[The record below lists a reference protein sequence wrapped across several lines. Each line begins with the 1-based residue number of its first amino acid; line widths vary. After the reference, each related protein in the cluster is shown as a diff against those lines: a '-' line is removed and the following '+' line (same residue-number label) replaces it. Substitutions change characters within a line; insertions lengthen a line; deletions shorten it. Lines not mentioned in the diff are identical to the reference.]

1 MAAFQFP
8 DPSTTQTVTNPVTG
22 GVYQWQ
28 SSSGKWVLTVAN
40 QDDNY
45 VNITGDEMSGPL
57 LIAPIAVLSSTTPLL
72 DLDSSIGN
80 VDQTI
85 FNVNTTTSDN
95 AFKITNDDVSVVT
108 SKFQINTNGDAD
120 AQGLTG
126 FSISDK
132 DSNNLVA
139 QYRDNTN
146 VVGDSVRYF
155 GEILDNKDL
164 TTKQYVDSAIG
175 SGNVVTIS
183 TDAPLTPIDGDL
195 WFDSSED
202 TLTLFI
208 YYAASSAWVPASPP
222 STLEGRIEEG
232 EETQREILADLD
244 QAKDDILNNSEN
256 HLALSEKV
264 EALEGV
270 TTEGNWRANTTST
283 ARPGDFLLYKEDL
296 SAASSWAAAE
306 SIGIQA
312 EDANGINHS
321 FGPAIDD
328 TIRLRYEDGEVSLAT
343 YKIEEILSVGWFKV
357 KLTSQIGAPQDG
369 DLYNVEFLPSFDPTV
384 YATLS
389 YVDTRDDS
397 KLNLTGGKLTGNL
410 RSTHSFYTDK
420 TFVADTAGTNFYSFL
435 LQDNTTKAVRL
446 GISHPSSTPD
456 EIRYKA
462 LTGSRHGF
470 YAYDSDGTNG
480 KEVFSIYRTNVK
492 IDTDLNIHAPG
503 SIRYKN
509 DAGATF
515 FNVFQQSTTE
525 CRLNVQPGKSFKIT
539 GTYNGTV
546 TNLFQVNSSGNV
558 LIHRVVTPTADTMA
572 ANKAYVDSK
581 VVSAAPNA
589 TGAIKGI
596 AKLGQLPQGTSVPN
610 LDRGQL
616 FYNQT
621 NKTLLLK
628 A

>member
-8 DPSTTQTVTNPVTG
+8 DPSITQTVTNPITG

-28 SSSGKWVLTVAN
+28 SDSGKWVLTVAN

-57 LIAPIAVLSSTTPLL
+57 LIAPTEVLSSITPLL

-85 FNVNTTTSDN
+85 FNVNTTTSNN

-126 FSISDK
+126 FCISDK

-175 SGNVVTIS
+175 NGNVVTIS

-244 QAKDDILNNSEN
+244 QAKSDIVNNTQN
-256 HLALSEKV
+256 HLELSEKV
-264 EALEGV
+264 DALEGV
-270 TTEGNWRANTTST
+270 TTAGNWTANTSSS
-283 ARPGDFLLYKEDL
+283 ARPGDFLLYKEDFT
-296 SAASSWAAAE
+296 AATVWGDAV
-306 SIGIQA
+306 SIGIQPV
-312 EDANGINHS
+312 DADGINHS

-328 TIRLRYEDGEVSLAT
+328 TIRLRYDKGDVSLAT
-343 YKIEEILSVGWFKV
+343 YKIEEILNNGWFKV

-369 DLYNVEFLPSFDPTV
+369 DIYNVEFLPSFDPTV
-384 YATLS
+384 YATMT
-389 YVDTRDDS
+389 YVDNQDDQ
-397 KLNLTGGKLTGNL
+397 KLNLTGGKLTGTL
-410 RSTHSFYTDK
+410 SSTSNIITD
-420 TFVADTAGTNFYSFL
+420 TTITTNTAGTNFYGFL
-435 LQDNTTKAVRL
+435 LKDKTTGSVRL
-446 GISHPSSTPD
+446 GLSHPSASAD
-456 EIRYKA
+456 AVNYRA
-462 LTGSRHGF
+462 LTGSRHAF
-470 YAYDSDGTNG
+470 YNYDSDGKNG
-480 KEVFSIYRTNVK
+480 KEVFSIDRTNLK

-503 SIRYKN
+503 DIRFKN
-509 DAGATF
+509 DVGATF
-515 FNVFQQSTTE
+515 FNLFQQSTTE
-525 CRLNVQPGKSFKIT
+525 CRLNVQPEKSFKIT
-539 GTYNGTV
+539 GTYQGTV
-546 TNLFQVNSSGNV
+546 TNLFQVNSDGEIRIN
-558 LIHRVVTPTADTMA
+558 RVITPTADTMA

-581 VVSAAPNA
+581 VVAAAPNA
-589 TGAIKGI
+589 TGAVKGI
-596 AKLGQLPQGTSVPN
+596 TKLGQLPQGTSVPA
-610 LDRGQL
+610 LDKGQL
-616 FYNQT
+616 FYNT
-621 NKTLLLK
+621 SNKTLLLK